1 MDFLY
6 TFFYLNRLTNR
17 KERAMEYEKLI
28 IETSKSIYRYL
39 LKIGVTPAEAE
50 DIVQDTIQKSYINLN
65 GITSSYT

>member
-1 MDFLY
+1 
-6 TFFYLNRLTNR
+6 
-17 KERAMEYEKLI
+17 MEYEKVI

-50 DIVQDTIQKSYINLN
+50 NIVQDTIQKSYINLN

>member
-65 GITSSYT
+65 RITSSYT

>member
-1 MDFLY
+1 M
-6 TFFYLNRLTNR
+6 NRLTNR
-17 KERAMEYEKLI
+17 KERAIEYEKVI

-65 GITSSYT
+65 RITSSYT

>member
-17 KERAMEYEKLI
+17 KERAIEYEKVI

-65 GITSSYT
+65 RITSSYT